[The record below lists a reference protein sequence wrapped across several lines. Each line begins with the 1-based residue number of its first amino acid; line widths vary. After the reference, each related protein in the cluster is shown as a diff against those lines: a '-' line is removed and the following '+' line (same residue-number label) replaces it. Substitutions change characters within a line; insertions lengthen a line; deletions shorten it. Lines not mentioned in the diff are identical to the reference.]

1 MKIKA
6 LTLAAGLVMS
16 FGAQAA
22 VTITFDEFP
31 ATNINSPITAEYAGL
46 GITFGADNS
55 GTWGGLSAGDPGSWN
70 LEGTNG
76 SAFLGNNGLNNSS
89 TYVTSIFFSS
99 LINNV
104 SFDAS
109 RSLGSSDGQTLTVN
123 AYHGATL
130 VASQTITFGGINSWT
145 PVSFSTAGIDSLI
158 LDGSDAG
165 FSPYG
170 IDNLVV
176 AVPEPE
182 MYGMLLAGLGL
193 MGFMASRRRA

>member
-1 MKIKA
+1 MKFKA
-6 LTLAAGLVMS
+6 LTLIAGLAMS

-31 ATNINSPITAEYAGL
+31 ANNNNTPIITEYTGL
-46 GITFGADNS
+46 GVNFDSDNA
-55 GTWGGLSAGDPGSWN
+55 GTWGGISAGDPGNWG

-76 SAFLGNNGLNNSS
+76 AAFLGNNGLGG
-89 TYVTSIFFSS
+89 TTITSIYFSS

-104 SFDAS
+104 SFDTS
-109 RSLGSSDGQTLTVN
+109 RSLGSSVGQTLTVN
-123 AYHGATL
+123 AYNFATL
-130 VASQTITFGGINSWT
+130 VSSQTITFGDINTWT
-145 PVSFSTAGIDSLI
+145 SVSFATSGIDSLF
-158 LDGSDAG
+158 LVGSDSG

-193 MGFMASRRRA
+193 MGFMAYRRRA

>member
-22 VTITFDEFP
+22 VTVTFDEFP
-31 ATNINSPITAEYAGL
+31 ATNNNSPITAEYAGL

-76 SAFLGNNGLNNSS
+76 SAFLGNNGLNNGS

-99 LINNV
+99 LINSV

-130 VASQTITFGGINSWT
+130 VSSQTITFGDINSWT
-145 PVSFSTAGIDSLI
+145 SVSFSTSGIDSLI